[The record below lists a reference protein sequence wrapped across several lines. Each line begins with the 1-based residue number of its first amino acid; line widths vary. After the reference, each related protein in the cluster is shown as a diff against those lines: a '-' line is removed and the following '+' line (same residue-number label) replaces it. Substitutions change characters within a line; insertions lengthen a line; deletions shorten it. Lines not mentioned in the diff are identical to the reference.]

1 MNDLHKK
8 SSGICLQN
16 ILNGWGPNFLSV
28 SNSILLKVEGLTKQ
42 FGGIVALS
50 DYSISINRGEIIGL
64 IGPNGA
70 GKTTVFNILSGV
82 IKPTKGRIFFENREI
97 TRLRSDRKAALGIS
111 RTFQNIRLFN
121 DLSVMDNIKV
131 AFHMRLGT
139 GFMKTLIHSPG
150 YLASEKKIDQSAFD
164 ILDLL
169 DLTLFKNELAG
180 SLPYGIQRRVEIAR
194 AMATFPKLMLLDE
207 PVAGLNIRETE
218 ELVKIIYRIHAD
230 YDLTI
235 FLVEHDMKMVMTT
248 CQRIQVIDQGKML
261 TLGTPANI
269 RTDKRVIEAYLGKSG
284 ELKHAVN

>member
-1 MNDLHKK
+1 
-8 SSGICLQN
+8 
-16 ILNGWGPNFLSV
+16 
-28 SNSILLKVEGLTKQ
+28 LLKVEGLTKQ

-121 DLSVMDNIKV
+121 DLSVIDNIKV
-131 AFHMRLGT
+131 AYHMRLGT

-164 ILDLL
+164 TLDLL

-180 SLPYGIQRRVEIAR
+180 NLPYGIQRRVEIAR

-218 ELVKIIYRIHAD
+218 ELVKIIHRIHAD